1 MKTVNFQKLSFQNF
15 LSVGEMPLELDFTTG
30 INIITGEN
38 LDNVG
43 SRNGIGKTTIL
54 NAIFWIIFG
63 ETIADLKKSRIQNSR
78 TKGECC
84 GTLTFTVDGQ
94 EYTIKRILDPSS
106 VVLSKGT
113 DNITLSTIDK
123 NNEFIKNLIGA
134 SQDVFKNSVIL
145 TSDNTLPF
153 LALKKID
160 KRKFIEGVMNL
171 NVFGEMLLKVRKDYN
186 DKKKESDTTT
196 ALFSN
201 EQKNLKN
208 LQDQKV
214 LNKKTKEEKIE
225 KLKDQIGDNNQL
237 IENIQKEGADTNR
250 LDLFKNKL
258 IDTDIKIEILETEE
272 IPKKNA
278 EVFNRRFSISDLD
291 SKINAKTPELKELQ
305 KSTGVCPSC
314 KRPYSED
321 NCGTEERIDELK
333 EEIGKIRDERDV
345 IQAEETRFS
354 GELNLIK
361 QTVIELKSDITK
373 IKKEIERLTG
383 LDNQIKIV
391 EAKNGEILRNIS
403 TLEGETDNFDILI
416 KKSEES
422 IKELSDRIKE
432 YFKELDILDH
442 AKAIVSE
449 EGVKT
454 VIIKKILTFLNG
466 RFNYYLST
474 LEAPCSSSFDETFD
488 VTIKDLSGKEMDDWN
503 LSGGER
509 RRVDSAIIFT
519 FQDLLRLQTGISY
532 NLFIADELFD
542 SAVDEKGLGKVLEV
556 LKSQVDKNQLCV
568 YLVSHNP
575 NTTRFDIDN
584 TIFLQKKDGI
594 TSLIS

>member
-15 LSVGEMPLELDFTTG
+15 LSVGEMSLELDFTTG

-113 DNITLSTIDK
+113 DNIPLSTIDK

-488 VTIKDLSGKEMDDWN
+488 VTIKDLSGKEMDYWN

-568 YLVSHNP
+568 DLVSHNP

>member
-1 MKTVNFQKLSFQNF
+1 MKIVNFQKLSFQNF
-15 LSVGEMPLELDFTTG
+15 LSVGETPLELDFTTG

-63 ETIADLKKSRIQNSR
+63 ETIADLKKSRIQNNR

-106 VVLSKGT
+106 VTLSNGT
-113 DNITLSTIDK
+113 DDITLSTIDK

-171 NVFGEMLLKVRKDYN
+171 DVFGEMLLKVRKDYN

-225 KLKDQIGDNNQL
+225 KLKDQIVDNNQL

-258 IDTDIKIEILETEE
+258 IEKEEKIETIETKELPE
-272 IPKKNA
+272 KNT

-291 SKINAKTPELKELQ
+291 AKINSKTPELKELQ

-321 NCGTEERIDELK
+321 NCGTEERIDEITK
-333 EEIGKIRDERDV
+333 EIGEIKKERDV
-345 IQAEETRFS
+345 IQAEETEFS
-354 GELNLIK
+354 KELNLIK

-383 LDNQIKIV
+383 LDNQIKII

-403 TLEGETDNFDILI
+403 TLEGDTDNFDILI

-422 IKELSDRIKE
+422 IKELSDKIKE

-454 VIIKKILTFLNG
+454 VIISRILTFLNG
-466 RFNYYLST
+466 RLNYYLST
-474 LEAPCSSSFDETFD
+474 LEAPCSCAFDDTFD
-488 VTIKDLSGKEMDDWN
+488 VTMKNLEGKEIEYCN

-509 RRVDSAIIFT
+509 KRTDCAMIFS
-519 FQDLLRLQTGISY
+519 FQDLLKLQTGTHYS
-532 NLFIADELFD
+532 LFIADELFD
-542 SAVDEKGLGKVLEV
+542 SALDEKGLEKVLEILRGKV
-556 LKSQVDKNQLCV
+556 IKNQEAI
-568 YLVSHNP
+568 YLVSHNK
-575 NTTRFDIDN
+575 NVSDYDVDN
-584 TIFLQKKDGI
+584 TIYLEKENGI
-594 TSLIS
+594 TRLKG

>member
-15 LSVGEMPLELDFTTG
+15 LSVGEMSLELDFTTG

-63 ETIADLKKSRIQNSR
+63 ETIADLKKSRIQHSR

-488 VTIKDLSGKEMDDWN
+488 VTIKDLSGKEMDYWN

>member
-15 LSVGEMPLELDFTTG
+15 LSVGEMSLELDFTTG

-488 VTIKDLSGKEMDDWN
+488 VTIKDLSGKEMDYWN

>member
-488 VTIKDLSGKEMDDWN
+488 VTIKDLSGKEMDYWN

-519 FQDLLRLQTGISY
+519 FQDLLRLQPGISY

>member
-1 MKTVNFQKLSFQNF
+1 MKTVNFQKISFQNF
-15 LSVGEMPLELDFTTG
+15 LSVGETPLELDFTTG

-38 LDNVG
+38 LDNLG
-43 SRNGIGKTTIL
+43 SKNGIGKSTIL
-54 NAIFWIIFG
+54 NFLFWVIFG
-63 ETIADLKKSRIQNSR
+63 ETITDLKKSRIQHNKS
-78 TKGECC
+78 KDGCH
-84 GTLTFTVDGQ
+84 GTLTFTVNAQ

-106 VVLSKGT
+106 VTILKG
-113 DNITLSTIDK
+113 DEDITLSTIDK
-123 NNEFIKNLIGA
+123 NNDLIKNLIGA

-160 KRKFIEGVMNL
+160 KRKFIEGIMNL
-171 NVFGEMLLKVRKDYN
+171 DVFSDMLLKVRKDYN
-186 DKKKESDTTT
+186 DKKKESDTIT

-225 KLKDQIGDNNQL
+225 KLKDHIVDNNKL
-237 IENIQKEGADTNR
+237 IENLEKEGADVNR
-250 LDLFKNKL
+250 LNLFKNKL
-258 IDTDIKIEILETEE
+258 IEKETKIDEIETKELPEKNTE
-272 IPKKNA
+272 I
-278 EVFNRRFSISDLD
+278 FNRRFSISDLD
-291 SKINAKTPELKELQ
+291 AKINNKTPELKELQ
-305 KSTGVCPSC
+305 KSTGTCPSC

-345 IQAEETRFS
+345 IQAEETRLS
-354 GELNLIK
+354 KELSLIK
-361 QTVIELKSDITK
+361 QTVTDLKSDITK

-383 LDNQIKIV
+383 LNNQIKII
-391 EAKNGEILRNIS
+391 EAKNGEILRNLS
-403 TLEGETDNFDILI
+403 SLEEETDNIDVLI
-416 KKSEES
+416 KVSEDC
-422 IKELSDRIKE
+422 IKELSEKIKE

-449 EGVKT
+449 EGVKK
-454 VIIKKILTFLNG
+454 VIISRILTFLNG
-466 RFNYYLST
+466 RLNYYLST
-474 LEAPCSSSFDETFD
+474 LEAPCSCAFDDTFD
-488 VTIKDLSGKEMDDWN
+488 TALKTIGGKEIDYWN

-509 RRVDSAIIFT
+509 KRVDSAIIFC
-519 FQDLLRLQTGISY
+519 FIDLLRLQTGVSY
-532 NLFIADELFD
+532 NLCMIDELFD
-542 SAVDEKGLGKVLEV
+542 SAIDEKGLEKILEILRKYV
-556 LKSQVDKNQLCV
+556 TTNDVCV

-584 TIFLQKKDGI
+584 TVYLQKKDGI
-594 TSLIS
+594 TTLKV

>member
-15 LSVGEMPLELDFTTG
+15 LSVGEQPLEMDFSTG
-30 INIITGEN
+30 ITIITGEN

-63 ETIADLKKSRIQNSR
+63 ETIADLKKSRIQNNR
-78 TKGECC
+78 TSGECC

-106 VVLSKGT
+106 VTISKGNV
-113 DNITLSTIDK
+113 DVTLSTIDK
-123 NNEFIKNLIGA
+123 NNDLIKDLIG
-134 SQDVFKNSVIL
+134 SNQDVFKNSVIL

-153 LALKKID
+153 LALKKTD

-186 DKKKESDTTT
+186 DKKKESDTAT

-208 LQDQKV
+208 LQEQKV
-214 LNKKTKEEKIE
+214 LNKKTKEDKIQAHKE
-225 KLKDQIGDNNQL
+225 RIIKNKESIDDLKKD
-237 IENIQKEGADTNR
+237 GADTNR
-250 LDLFKNKL
+250 LD
-258 IDTDIKIEILETEE
+258 T
-272 IPKKNA
+272 
-278 EVFNRRFSISDLD
+278 
-291 SKINAKTPELKELQ
+291 LKETLTQ
-305 KSTGVCPSC
+305 KEENLDTIENIELIEKTQDVNDLKLSIRDIDSQITSKESEWKILKKSTGVCPSC

-321 NCGTEERIDELK
+321 NCGTEERIDELENELSVLGIKKTTISDK
-333 EEIGKIRDERDV
+333 ETIASKEV
-345 IQAEETRFS
+345 SQ
-354 GELNLIK
+354 IK
-361 QTVIELKSDITK
+361 QTIITIKSDISK
-373 IKKEIERLTG
+373 IRTEIERLTG
-383 LDNQIKIV
+383 LDNQIGLI
-391 EAKNGEILRNIS
+391 EAKNKEILMSIS
-403 TLEGETDNFDILI
+403 TLEGETDNIDILI
-416 KKSEES
+416 KKSADS
-422 IKELSDRIKE
+422 IKALSDQIKE

-466 RFNYYLST
+466 RFNFYLSI
-474 LEAPCSSSFDETFD
+474 LEAPCSCAFDETFD
-488 VTIKDLSGKEMDDWN
+488 VTLKNLQGKEIDYWN

-509 RRVDSAIIFT
+509 RRVDSSIIFT

-542 SAVDEKGLGKVLEV
+542 SAMCEKGLGGVMEILRN
-556 LKSQVDKNQLCV
+556 QVNKNLLCA
-568 YLVSHNP
+568 YIVSHNP
-575 NTTRFDIDN
+575 NVTKFDIDN
-584 TIFLQKKDGI
+584 TLLLQKKDGI
-594 TSLIS
+594 TSLVA

>member
-1 MKTVNFQKLSFQNF
+1 MKTVNFKNLSFQNF
-15 LSVGEMPLELDFTTG
+15 LSVGENPLELDFTTG

-106 VVLSKGT
+106 VALSKGT
-113 DNITLSTIDK
+113 DDITLSTIDK
-123 NNEFIKNLIGA
+123 NNEFIKTLIGA

-225 KLKDQIGDNNQL
+225 KLKDQIVDNNQL

-258 IDTDIKIEILETEE
+258 IEKEEKIETIETKELPE
-272 IPKKNA
+272 KNT

-291 SKINAKTPELKELQ
+291 AKINSKTPELKELQ

-321 NCGTEERIDELK
+321 NCGTEERIEELK

-345 IQAEETRFS
+345 IQAEETIFS
-354 GELNLIK
+354 RELNLIK

-383 LDNQIKIV
+383 LDNQIKII

-422 IKELSDRIKE
+422 IKELSDKIKE

-488 VTIKDLSGKEMDDWN
+488 VTIKDLSGKEMDYWN

-556 LKSQVDKNQLCV
+556 LKSQVDKNQICV